1 MMKSKHSTGEL
12 FFSHTLDFLTDYL
25 SNRMGR
31 STETQRAYK
40 DSLTQ
45 FRKYLL
51 NEKGISIAKFYF
63 EDCTKELLLD
73 FCKYLKSS
81 GNSPSTCNA
90 RLAAIKSYV
99 QYASDNDISLQSVA
113 LQVSKTKGM
122 KIPKREKELLSMQ
135 ALSALFAQ
143 PKDTKIGIRD
153 RTIMILLY
161 DSAIRVSELVNLR
174 MNDVNMDS
182 LSIHVIGKGNKERTV
197 AITEKTAGHLSKY
210 ISLYHPESST
220 KDSYLFFTVIKGKV
234 DHISTGTVERILQK
248 YADEARQVCSDMPQK
263 VYPHLLRAERA
274 THLYRDGVD
283 PIMISKIL
291 GHAQLETTKIYA
303 LPSIEQMREAMD
315 KVPVPA
321 EKDEK
326 PIWKGKEDE
335 MARQCGLR

>member
-1 MMKSKHSTGEL
+1 MMKSKQNKGEL

-25 SNRMGR
+25 PNRMGR
-31 STETQRAYK
+31 SVETQRAYK
-40 DSLTQ
+40 DSLTH

-51 NEKGISIAKFYF
+51 NERGISIAKFYF

-73 FCKYLKSS
+73 FCTFLKNND
-81 GNSPSTCNA
+81 NSPATCNA

-113 LQVSKTKGM
+113 LRVSKTKGL
-122 KIPKREKELLSMQ
+122 KIPKREKELLSPQ
-135 ALSALFAQ
+135 ALTALFDQ
-143 PKDTKIGIRD
+143 PKETKLGIRD

-161 DSAIRVSELVNLR
+161 DAAIRVGELVNLR
-174 MNDVNMDS
+174 LSDINIES
-182 LSIHVIGKGNKERTV
+182 LSIHVMGKGNKERTV
-197 AITEKTAGHLSKY
+197 AITDKTAGHLSRY
-210 ISLYHPESST
+210 ISQFHSDESD
-220 KDSYLFFTVIKGKV
+220 KDSYLFYTVIKHKV

-248 YADEARQVCSDMPQK
+248 YADEARATCPDMPKK

-303 LPSIEQMREAMD
+303 LPSIDQMREAMNR
-315 KVPVPA
+315 VPVPTDPA
-321 EKDEK
+321 EKPLWVGRE
-326 PIWKGKEDE
+326 EE

>member
-1 MMKSKHSTGEL
+1 MMKAKQNKGEL
-12 FFSHTLDFLTDYL
+12 FFSYTLDFLTDYL
-25 SNRMGR
+25 PNRMGR
-31 STETQRAYK
+31 SAETQRAYK
-40 DSLTQ
+40 DSLTH

-51 NEKGISIAKFYF
+51 DERGISIAKFYF

-73 FCKYLKSS
+73 FCTFLENN
-81 GNSPSTCNA
+81 GNSPATCNA

-113 LQVSKTKGM
+113 LRVSKTKGP
-122 KIPKREKELLSMQ
+122 KIPKREKELLSPQ
-135 ALSALFAQ
+135 ALTALFEQ

-161 DSAIRVSELVNLR
+161 DTAIRVSELVNLR
-174 MNDVNMDS
+174 IKDINNES

-197 AITEKTAGHLSKY
+197 AITDKTAGHLSKY
-210 ISLYHPESST
+210 LSLYHPVCQD
-220 KDSYLFFTVIKGKV
+220 KDSYLFFTVIKGHV

-248 YADEARQVCSDMPQK
+248 YA
-263 VYPHLLRAERA
+263 HLLRAERA

-303 LPSIEQMREAMD
+303 LPSIDQMREAMD
-315 KVPVPA
+315 RVPVPTDSA
-321 EKDEK
+321 EE
-326 PIWKGKEDE
+326 PLWVGKEEE

>member
-1 MMKSKHSTGEL
+1 MMKTKQNKKEL

-25 SNRMGR
+25 PKRMGR
-31 STETQRAYK
+31 SPETQRSYK
-40 DSLTQ
+40 DSLTH

-51 NEKGISIAKFYF
+51 NERGLSIAKFCF
-63 EDCTKELLLD
+63 DDCTKELLID
-73 FCKYLKSS
+73 FCSYLKNN
-81 GNSPSTCNA
+81 GNSPATCNA

-113 LQVSKTKGM
+113 LRVSKTKGM
-122 KIPKREKELLSMQ
+122 KIPKREKELLSPQ
-135 ALSALFAQ
+135 ALSALFNQ

-174 MNDVNMDS
+174 LNDVNLNS

-210 ISLYHPESST
+210 ISIYHCLEPT

-248 YADEARQVCSDMPQK
+248 YADEARLSCPDMPMK

-303 LPSIEQMREAMD
+303 LPSIDQMREAMNR
-315 KVPVPA
+315 VPVPV
-321 EKDEK
+321 EMDET
-326 PIWKGKEDE
+326 PIWEGTEDE